1 MNFVISLLY
10 APLVF
15 MALRYFDI
23 QTTSMIIFAVSVVWL
38 LISLRG
44 DKKQALYP
52 LLYIFIALMA
62 YLLKDFNILKV
73 LPLLISSFITLFIAI
88 SYLRNN
94 SVILY
99 FAKKFARHEISPDEQ
114 EYIHRSTLFW
124 IGVSLINVLIHF
136 RIFLDGNID
145 YWIVYSSFGW
155 YFVFLTAGL
164 LQFLHRK
171 YIFMKRVRDA

>member
-1 MNFVISLLY
+1 
-10 APLVF
+10 

-94 SVILY
+94 SVILF
-99 FAKKFARHEISPDEQ
+99 FAKKFARHDISPREQ
-114 EYIHRSTLFW
+114 EYIHQSTLFW
-124 IGVSLINVLIHF
+124 IGASLINVLIHL

-155 YFVFLTAGL
+155 YVVFLLAGL

-171 YIFMKRVRDA
+171 FIFMRRGQDA

>member
-15 MALRYFDI
+15 AALRYFDI
-23 QTTSMIIFAVSVVWL
+23 QSTSIIIFVVSVVWL
-38 LISLRG
+38 LVSLR
-44 DKKQALYP
+44 KEKRQALYP
-52 LLYIFIALMA
+52 LLYMFIALMA
-62 YLLKDFNILKV
+62 YLLKDFSILKV

-94 SVILY
+94 SIILF
-99 FAKKFARHEISPDEQ
+99 FAKKFAKHDISPDEQ

-124 IGVSLINVLIHF
+124 IGVSLVNVLIHL

-155 YFVFLTAGL
+155 YVVFLLAGL
-164 LQFLHRK
+164 MQFLHRK
-171 YIFMKRVRDA
+171 FVFMRRDQDA